1 VERAPQDANAREVF
15 MKKLVALAG
24 AIPLFAASSV
34 SLADAAGKAKWDAAC
49 ADCHEVSEYAGKPA
63 ADMTKTLKGM
73 VGGTIK
79 HKPTLK
85 LTDAEI
91 ASLAAFLASAK

>member
-1 VERAPQDANAREVF
+1 
-15 MKKLVALAG
+15 
-24 AIPLFAASSV
+24 
-34 SLADAAGKAKWDAAC
+34 
-49 ADCHEVSEYAGKPA
+49 
-63 ADMTKTLKGM
+63 MTKTLKGM

-79 HKPTLK
+79 HKPALK

>member
-1 VERAPQDANAREVF
+1 
-15 MKKLVALAG
+15 
-24 AIPLFAASSV
+24 
-34 SLADAAGKAKWDAAC
+34 
-49 ADCHEVSEYAGKPA
+49 
-63 ADMTKTLKGM
+63 MTKTLKGM